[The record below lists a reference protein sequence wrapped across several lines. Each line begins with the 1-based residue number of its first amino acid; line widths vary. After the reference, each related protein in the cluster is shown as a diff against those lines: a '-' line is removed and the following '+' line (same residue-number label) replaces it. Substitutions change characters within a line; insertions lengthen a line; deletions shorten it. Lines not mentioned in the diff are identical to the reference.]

1 MSIYSMLKRVLN
13 KRISIELKLFR
24 SSFRISCALER
35 VWEFYTDVNHLK
47 IVTPKELDLNEL
59 DYTSRKFTLGT
70 EFRIEGKILF
80 QKREWHSVITSI
92 RPYEYVDIMLSGPF
106 KRWKHFHKFLYDIE
120 QNQTEVVDEVEFE
133 LPYGLVGKMF
143 EGFASEQ
150 LRKIFDHRRRMTIK
164 KLVNGV

>member
-1 MSIYSMLKRVLN
+1 V
-13 KRISIELKLFR
+13 
-24 SSFRISCALER
+24 
-35 VWEFYTDVNHLK
+35 
-47 IVTPKELDLNEL
+47 L
-59 DYTSRKFTLGT
+59 DYTSRKFTQGT

-106 KRWKHFHKFLYDIE
+106 KRWRHVHKYYFDIE

-143 EGFASEQ
+143 EGFASYR
-150 LRKIFDHRRRMTIK
+150 LRKIFDHSRRMTIEE
-164 KLVNGV
+164 LASGMLAC

>member
-1 MSIYSMLKRVLN
+1 M
-13 KRISIELKLFR
+13 KLFR

-47 IVTPKELDLNEL
+47 IVTPKELDLNVL
-59 DYTSRKFTLGT
+59 DYTSRKFTQGT

-80 QKREWHSVITSI
+80 QKREWHSVIASI

-106 KRWKHFHKFLYDIE
+106 KRWRHVHKYYYDIE

-143 EGFASEQ
+143 EGFASYR
-150 LRKIFDHRRRMTIK
+150 LRKIFDHRRRMTIEE
-164 KLVNGV
+164 LGNGM

>member
-1 MSIYSMLKRVLN
+1 
-13 KRISIELKLFR
+13 LKLFR
-24 SSFRISCALER
+24 YSFRISCALEK

-47 IVTPKELDLNEL
+47 IVTPKELDLNIL
-59 DYTSRKFTLGT
+59 DSTSRKFTQGT

-92 RPYEYVDIMLSGPF
+92 RPYEYADIMLSGPF
-106 KRWKHFHKFLYDIE
+106 KRWRHVHKYYYDIE
-120 QNQTEVVDEVEFE
+120 QNQTEVVDEVEFG

-143 EGFASEQ
+143 EGFASYR

-164 KLVNGV
+164 ELANGM

>member
-1 MSIYSMLKRVLN
+1 M
-13 KRISIELKLFR
+13 KLFR

-47 IVTPKELDLNEL
+47 IVTPKELDLNVL
-59 DYTSRKFTLGT
+59 DYTSRKFTQGT

-92 RPYEYVDIMLSGPF
+92 RPYEYVDIMLYGPF
-106 KRWKHFHKFLYDIE
+106 KRWRHVHTYYYHIE
-120 QNQTEVVDEVEFE
+120 QDLTEVVDEVEFE

-143 EGFASEQ
+143 EGFASYR
-150 LRKIFDHRRRMTIK
+150 LRKIFDHRRRMTIEE
-164 KLVNGV
+164 LANGM